1 MLKRTTIDQVNDLP
15 LDQVIGKYV
24 ELNRKCSGFS
34 GKSPFT
40 DEKTGS
46 FHISLSKGIWKCFS
60 TGKGGVSA
68 IGFVMEL
75 KSFTFIEAVKEI
87 ADANGIILEYDDS
100 EESKKYIERTQK
112 LNSVHEINSEAID
125 FWIEQNINT
134 PKKHFRASKKMYE
147 TFSLGFALDDWN
159 SLSNHLLSK
168 GYSKDAIINAGLA
181 NRNDKGGIYDVFRG
195 RVMFPIFSITGK
207 IIGFSG
213 RDTTEESKQKY
224 LNTKDSNVYSKSNSL
239 FGIYQAKESIV
250 QKKSALLLEG
260 NYGVTSLH
268 DQGLTNAVARLG
280 SSLTIEQAKIIRKY
294 TDMVT
299 IVIDNDKAGN
309 NVIEKDTITLLQEGF
324 NVMLFIPE
332 VEGMDPDDLVKSKKW
347 KEGEFEA
354 FFKENSVEAVDYL
367 AQKYFEEANTTIE
380 KSKAEWDLT
389 KLLSK
394 IAHPPLRNAYVNKY
408 VKEYKINKTE
418 VEKNISV
425 QLASLKVTTEQTVE
439 GTKLPSYLK
448 QDDMDDFKNYGFYI
462 DKSKDKIGYYF
473 PVNSSTE
480 RVSNFIINP
489 LFQVYSGMNDSRRI
503 LELVNERNRDKP
515 IIIEVTN
522 KGFVSNMIFEELVQ
536 NQGNFWFNGTKRHF
550 QKLKVKLLPQ
560 FPFCREIRTLGWQT
574 RGFFAFADGI
584 IAEDGNFKKVD
595 SYGICHYLD
604 EKFFLPAFSKLFKDI
619 EEEDDQYESDR
630 HFVYRPSKVTFEE
643 WSNKMVNVH
652 LENGLWAVLFF
663 CATLFRDFI
672 FGELNYFPHLFL
684 FGQVQTGK
692 STCANSLNTI
702 FFGSQPPFNLSIGT
716 QVSFQRKIA
725 RTKNSCVW
733 FDEYTNDI
741 DEVRFQSMKG
751 AYDGAGHEKG
761 VMSNDNKTKTTKV
774 NGGLVISGQY
784 LPTRDDNSLNTRS
797 IILTFER
804 KAEDVTLPEV
814 KAFNDLRSMEK
825 NGLSSLIVEVV
836 KYRDLVAEKFN
847 ETRSEIETKL
857 KQDLHGFD
865 YKGRIMNNYVVLLT
879 MCKILGDPIKMPL
892 DFETTYKKAIAK
904 IIDQSEAVADS
915 DALMSYWKMIDFMAA
930 QHQIQEGEDYVLKTA
945 YSIIVR
951 SGRNEKETLN
961 FNSGKKILY
970 LRFTK
975 IHPLYMEAHRKQFG
989 QNGVPD
995 QSIKAY
1001 MKSSKAF
1008 LGIVPSVSFNG
1019 SNTSGY
1025 AFDYDLLN
1033 INLKEALE
1041 KAAAPHDNKIP
1052 EGKKEK
1058 EQTDLPF

>member
-24 ELNRKCSGFS
+24 ELTRKGSGYTS
-34 GKSPFT
+34 KSPFVE
-40 DEKTGS
+40 EKTGS
-46 FHISLSKGIWKCFS
+46 FHISLSKNIWKCFS
-60 TGKGGVSA
+60 SGKGGNNGIS
-68 IGFVMEL
+68 FVMEL
-75 KSFTFIEAVKEI
+75 KSLTFVEAVKEI

-100 EESKKYIERTQK
+100 EESKKYIEKTQK
-112 LNSVHEINSEAID
+112 VNSIHEINSEALE
-125 FWIEQNINT
+125 FWISQNDAT
-134 PKKHFRASKKMYE
+134 PKEKIRASKTMYE
-147 TFSLGFALDDWN
+147 AFSIGFVPDEWN
-159 SLSNHLLSK
+159 LLSKHLISK
-168 GYSKDAIINAGLA
+168 GYSIEQIVAAGLG
-181 NRNDKGGIYDVFRG
+181 NRNDKGGVYDFFRG
-195 RVMFPIFSITGK
+195 RVMFPIFSHTGK
-207 IIGFSG
+207 LVGFSG
-213 RDTTEESKQKY
+213 RDITDKSNQKY
-224 LNTKDSNVYSKSNSL
+224 INTGDNGIYSKSNTL

-250 QKKSALLLEG
+250 KLKSANLLEG
-260 NYGVTSLH
+260 NYGVTSFH
-268 DQGLTNAVARLG
+268 NQGLTNTVARLG
-280 SSLTIEQAKIIRKY
+280 SALTQEQAKILRKY

-299 IVIDNDKAGN
+299 IVVDNDKAGM
-309 NVIEKDTITLLQEGF
+309 NVIEKDTVTLLKEGF
-324 NVMLFIPE
+324 NVMLFVPE
-332 VEGMDPDDLVKSKKW
+332 AEGMDPDDLINSKKW
-347 KEGEFEA
+347 KNGEFA
-354 FFKENSVEAVDYL
+354 TFFKEQQEEAVDFL
-367 AQKYFEEANTTIE
+367 AKKYFSEATTTIE
-380 KSKAEWDLT
+380 RSKAEWNLT
-389 KLLSK
+389 KLLTQ
-394 IAHPPLRNAYVNKY
+394 IANAQLRNAYVNKY
-408 VKEYKINKTE
+408 VKEYKLVKAEI
-418 VEKNISV
+418 EKNISV
-425 QLASLKVTTEQTVE
+425 QLATSNVGTEPTVD

-448 QDDMDDFKNYGFYI
+448 QDDMDDFKNFGFYI

-480 RVSNFIINP
+480 RVSNFVINP

-560 FPFCREIRTLGWQT
+560 FPFCREIRTLGWQS

-584 IAEDGNFKKVD
+584 IAEDGQFKKVD
-595 SYGICHYLD
+595 SYGICHYAD

-619 EEEDDQYESDR
+619 EEEDDAYESDR
-630 HFVYRPSKVTFEE
+630 HFVYKPSKVTFKD
-643 WSNKMVNVH
+643 WAQKMRNVH
-652 LENGLWAVLFF
+652 LDNGIWAVLFF
-663 CATLFRDFI
+663 CATLFRDLI

-702 FFGSQPPFNLSIGT
+702 FFGAQPPFNLSIGT

-797 IILTFER
+797 IILTFDR
-804 KAEDVTLPEV
+804 KAEDVTIKEIE
-814 KAFNDLRSMEK
+814 AYNQLRSLEK
-825 NGLSSLIVEVV
+825 SGLSSLIVEVV
-836 KYRDLVAEKFN
+836 RYRDLVSEKFN
-847 ETRSEIETKL
+847 EVRSEIEAQL
-857 KQDLHGFD
+857 KNDLHGFD

-879 MCKILGDPIKMPL
+879 MHKILEEPVKIPFA
-892 DFETTYKKAIAK
+892 FEEIYKQAITK
-904 IIDQSEAVADS
+904 IIEQSEAVADS

-930 QHQIQEGEDYVLKTA
+930 QHQINEGEDYVMKTIHSL
-945 YSIIVR
+945 SIR
-951 SGRNEKETLN
+951 NGRDSIETLN
-961 FNSGKKILY
+961 FNTGKKVLF

-1001 MKSSKAF
+1001 MKGAKAF
-1008 LGIVPSVSFNG
+1008 LGIAKSVSFNG
-1019 SNTSGY
+1019 ANTSGY
-1025 AFDYDLLN
+1025 AFDYDMLN
-1033 INLKEALE
+1033 VNLKEAPV
-1041 KAAAPHDNKIP
+1041 KPNVPHEQKD
-1052 EGKKEK
+1052 EKEK
-1058 EQTDLPF
+1058 QSDLPF